1 MFLEFNPINVSRIG
15 SVIQIPPVTA
25 VEEHVFLVRGDPR
38 SVLIIP
44 GINLWTHI
52 PGFGPGTIRPSQD

>member
-1 MFLEFNPINVSRIG
+1 MFLEFYPINVSRIG

-25 VEEHVFLVRGDPR
+25 VEEHVFLVWGDSR

-44 GINLWTHI
+44 GINLRAHI
-52 PGFGPGTIRPSQD
+52 PGFGPGTIRPSQG